1 MESGFFLASAIGSLS
16 PDLVLVT
23 GVGLIFA
30 TFAMAFAQALRK
42 RGTRFVE
49 NAPTLMTSM
58 GIIGTFLGIVIGL
71 IGFDVEQI
79 DASIPV
85 LLEGLKTAFL
95 TSVAGMIGAVVFKWL
110 DACWLAG
117 RREPEG
123 AAEDVSP
130 GQILKALDDSN
141 EHLISVRDALA
152 KDSDSSLVGVVQRMR
167 SDLSDRA
174 TDDRRDREA
183 FQTKLFGEMQNFAD
197 LLSKSATEA
206 VIEALKVVIQDFNK
220 NLTEQFGDNFKRLDE
235 SVKKLV
241 TWQQQYMVQLEA
253 MSTQYGEGVKAIDAT
268 RVSVESIS
276 ERTAEIPTHM
286 SALQD
291 VVMTNQHQIQELQR
305 HLEAFVT
312 MREKATDAIPAIDKH
327 LNEVGENLKGAA
339 NDMRIVMLE
348 GAANFK
354 ESVTQTNTAMQ
365 DLASGMQGHSEQ
377 VADTLKETAVG
388 FESSSRK
395 SMEEVET
402 RISETISSIGNQLE
416 RSTNELHREMTKHL
430 GQVEENLTSAA
441 SEVKN
446 AIQTGANDFSDSVKQ
461 TNESV
466 TSLATTVQ
474 GHSEQVAESLKTS
487 GQNLETTWAK
497 ALNELE
503 SGISNTTASI
513 KTALERTTEELNREI
528 SKSINKSLSMSE
540 QQIEGATTK
549 TNESINKQLQALDD
563 AMGKELTRVMEEMGS
578 ALAKISGQFA
588 QDYRGLV
595 SAMNDIVSQRAA

>member
-16 PDLVLVT
+16 PNLVLIT
-23 GVGLIFA
+23 GIGLIFA
-30 TFAMAFAQALRK
+30 TFVMAFALAFLK

-71 IGFDVEQI
+71 IGFDVNQI

-95 TSVAGMIGAVVFKWL
+95 TSVAGMIGAVIFKWL

-123 AAEDVSP
+123 AAEEVSP
-130 GQILKALDDSN
+130 GQILKALNDSN

-174 TDDRRDREA
+174 NDERRDREA
-183 FQTKLFGEMQNFAD
+183 FQAKLFSEMQNFAD

-206 VIEALKVVIQDFNK
+206 VIEALKGVIQDFNK

-235 SVKKLV
+235 SVQKLV

-253 MSTQYGEGVKAIDAT
+253 MSAQYGEGVKAIDAT
-268 RVSVESIS
+268 RESVQTIS
-276 ERTAEIPTHM
+276 ERTAEIPNHM

-312 MREKATDAIPAIDKH
+312 MRDKATEAIPTIDKH
-327 LNEVGENLKGAA
+327 LNEVGENLSNAA
-339 NDMRIVMLE
+339 NDMKLVMLE
-348 GAANFK
+348 GATSFK
-354 ESVTQTNTAMQ
+354 DSVQQTNTAMQ
-365 DLASGMQGHSEQ
+365 SLASEMQGQSQQ
-377 VADTLKETAVG
+377 VSDTLKDAAVTLET
-388 FESSSRK
+388 SSRQA
-395 SMEEVET
+395 MTEV
-402 RISETISSIGNQLE
+402 
-416 RSTNELHREMTKHL
+416 
-430 GQVEENLTSAA
+430 
-441 SEVKN
+441 
-446 AIQTGANDFSDSVKQ
+446 
-461 TNESV
+461 
-466 TSLATTVQ
+466 
-474 GHSEQVAESLKTS
+474 
-487 GQNLETTWAK
+487 
-497 ALNELE
+497 E
-503 SGISNTTASI
+503 SGISDTMTSI
-513 KTALERTTEELNREI
+513 RATLERTTEELNSEI
-528 SKSINKSLSMSE
+528 NKSINRSLNVSE
-540 QQIEGATTK
+540 QQIEEATTK

-563 AMGKELTRVMEEMGS
+563 AMETQLNQVMQEMGS
-578 ALAKISGQFA
+578 ALSKITNQFA
-588 QDYRGLV
+588 EDYTQLV
-595 SAMNDIVSQRAA
+595 SAMNDVVSKRAA